1 MAEQYKEINMIDV
14 SVIIPVYN
22 TEKYLAACI
31 ESILLQTNVSLEII
45 LVNDGSTDSSGS
57 ICDAYAKNYSNITA
71 IHIQN
76 SGQAVAKNKGLK
88 IAQGNFIALT
98 DSDDKMEPSMLYKMI
113 SEGYKHNADVVCCN
127 YKQIDELGN
136 VSHSDC
142 TNKTYI
148 LNHEEA
154 LIRFYSRDLIYSQ
167 CWTKLYKRQMLLD
180 YNIEN
185 EPIRYDE
192 DIIFNIR
199 AFKVAYKTVIIDEP
213 LYEYTYRENS
223 VAHGYWNFKKNINQ
237 YIDDRIKRVQ
247 ITQDA
252 VKEEAEIVKKW
263 SLVHIIIYYNELL
276 GRVAL
281 YPEYHSDKR
290 IKEILSFIRNNKPII
305 NLYYAMCGF
314 SKVGK
319 FLIYYLP
326 CSFYMKYRKAKAKS

>member
-1 MAEQYKEINMIDV
+1 MDV

-22 TEKYLAACI
+22 SEKYLSACI
-31 ESILLQTNVSLEII
+31 DSVLHQEKVSLEII
-45 LVNDGSTDSSGS
+45 LVDDGSIDSSAS
-57 ICDAYAKNYSNITA
+57 ICDDYAQKYENIKA
-71 IHIQN
+71 IHIKN

-88 IAQGNFIALT
+88 YAQGNYIALT
-98 DSDDKMEPSMLYKMI
+98 DSDDKMTPLMLHTMI
-113 SEGYKHNADVVCCN
+113 TAGYKHDADVVCCN
-127 YKQIDELGN
+127 YKQIDEHGN
-136 VSHSDC
+136 ISHLDC

-167 CWTKLYKRQMLLD
+167 CWTKLYKHQMLTEHH
-180 YNIEN
+180 IEN

-199 AFKVAYKTVIIDEP
+199 AFKVAQKTIIIDEP

-237 YIDDRIKRVQ
+237 YIDDRIKRVH
-247 ITQDA
+247 ITQEA
-252 VKEEAEIVKKW
+252 VKEESNIVQKW
-263 SLVHIIIYYNELL
+263 SIVHIIIYYNELL

-290 IKEILSFIRNNKPII
+290 IKGILQFIRKNKVIL
-305 NLYYAMCGF
+305 NKYYSICGF
-314 SKVGK
+314 SKIGK
-319 FLIYYLP
+319 CLITNLP
-326 CSFYMKYRKAKAKS
+326 YIIYMKYRKAKSKSQF

>member
-1 MAEQYKEINMIDV
+1 MDV

-22 TEKYLAACI
+22 SEKYLSACI
-31 ESILLQTNVSLEII
+31 DSVLHQEKVTLEII
-45 LVNDGSTDSSGS
+45 LVDDGSTDSSAG
-57 ICDAYAKNYSNITA
+57 ICNDYALRYGNIRT
-71 IHIQN
+71 IHIKN
-76 SGQAVAKNKGLK
+76 SGQAVAKNEGLK
-88 IAQGNFIALT
+88 YAHGNYIALT
-98 DSDDKMEPSMLYKMI
+98 DSDDKMTPQMLHTMV
-113 SEGYKHNADVVCCN
+113 SAGYKHDADIVCCN
-127 YKQIDELGN
+127 YKQIDEKGV
-136 VSHSDC
+136 VSHLDC
-142 TNKTYI
+142 TGKTYI
-148 LNHEEA
+148 LSHEEA

-167 CWTKLYKRQMLLD
+167 CWTKLYKHQMLTD
-180 YNIEN
+180 HHIEN
-185 EPIRYDE
+185 ESIRYDE
-192 DIIFNIR
+192 DVIFNIR
-199 AFKVAYKTVIIDEP
+199 AFKVAEKTVIIDKP

-290 IKEILSFIRNNKPII
+290 IKEILRVIRNNKPII
-305 NLYYAMCGF
+305 NQYYAMCGF
-314 SKVGK
+314 SIVGK
-319 FLIYYLP
+319 FLMYYLP

>member
-1 MAEQYKEINMIDV
+1 MANQQKEISMIDV

-22 TEKYLAACI
+22 TEKYLVACI
-31 ESILLQTNVSLEII
+31 ESILHQTNVSLEII

-57 ICDAYAKNYSNITA
+57 ICDAYAKEHNNITA

-76 SGQAVAKNKGLK
+76 SGQAIAKNEGLK
-88 IAQGNFIALT
+88 LAQGNYIALT
-98 DSDDKMEPSMLYKMI
+98 DSDDKMEPLMLYKMV
-113 SEGYKHNADVVCCN
+113 SAGYEHDADIICCN
-127 YKQIDELGN
+127 YKQIDEHGKT
-136 VSHSDC
+136 SHLEC

-154 LIRFYSRDLIYSQ
+154 LIHFYSRDMIYSQ
-167 CWTKLYKRQMLLD
+167 CWTKLYKRQLLID
-180 YNIEN
+180 YHIEN

-199 AFKVAYKTVIIDEP
+199 AFKVAQNTIIIDEP

-237 YIDDRIKRVQ
+237 YIEDRIKRVH
-247 ITQDA
+247 ITQKA
-252 VKEEAEIVKKW
+252 VKDESSNVQKW

-276 GRVAL
+276 GRAAL

-290 IKEILSFIRNNKPII
+290 IKEILQFIRKNKDIL
-305 NLYYAMCGF
+305 NQHYSSCGF
-314 SKVGK
+314 SKIGK
-319 FLIYYLP
+319 ILILYLP
-326 CSFYMKYRKAKAKS
+326 NILYMKYRKSKS

>member
-1 MAEQYKEINMIDV
+1 MAEQQKEINMIDV

-22 TEKYLAACI
+22 TEKYLETCI
-31 ESILLQTNVSLEII
+31 ESILSQTNVSLEII
-45 LVNDGSTDSSGS
+45 LVNDGSKDSSGS
-57 ICDAYAKNYSNITA
+57 ICDAYAQKYSNITA

-88 IAQGNFIALT
+88 IAQGNYIALT
-98 DSDDKMEPSMLYKMI
+98 DSDDKMEPLMLYKMV
-113 SEGYKHNADVVCCN
+113 SEGYKHDSDIVCCN
-127 YKQIDELGN
+127 YKQIDEHGN
-136 VSHSDC
+136 ISHLNC

-154 LIRFYSRDLIYSQ
+154 LIRFYSRDMIYSQ

-180 YNIEN
+180 YSIEN

-199 AFKVAYKTVIIDEP
+199 AFKVAHKTVIIDEP

-252 VKEEAEIVKKW
+252 VKEETEIVKKW
-263 SLVHIIIYYNELL
+263 SVVHIIIYYNELL
-276 GRVAL
+276 GRVSL

-290 IKEILSFIRNNKPII
+290 IKEVLNFLRKNKAT
-305 NLYYAMCGF
+305 LDQYYKICGF
-314 SKVGK
+314 SKIGK
-319 FLIYYLP
+319 FLICNLP
-326 CSFYMKYRKAKAKS
+326 SKLYMKYRKAKN

>member
-1 MAEQYKEINMIDV
+1 MSMIDV

-31 ESILLQTNVSLEII
+31 ESILHQSKVSLEII
-45 LVNDGSTDSSGS
+45 LVDDGSTDSSGS
-57 ICDAYAKNYSNITA
+57 ICDAYAKKHSNIKA

-76 SGQAVAKNKGLK
+76 SGQAVAKNQGIK
-88 IAQGNFIALT
+88 IAQGNYIALT
-98 DSDDKMEPSMLYKMI
+98 DSDDKMEPLMLYKMI
-113 SEGYKHNADVVCCN
+113 STGYENNADIVCCN
-127 YKQIDELGN
+127 YKQIDEHGN
-136 VSHSDC
+136 TSHLEC

-154 LIRFYSRDLIYSQ
+154 LIRFYSRDMIYSQ
-167 CWTKLYKRQMLLD
+167 CWTKLYKRQMLID
-180 YNIEN
+180 YHIEN

-199 AFKVAYKTVIIDEP
+199 AFKVAQNTIIIDEL

-237 YIDDRIKRVQ
+237 YIDDRIRRVH
-247 ITQDA
+247 ITQEA
-252 VKEEAEIVKKW
+252 VKEESSIVQKQ
-263 SLVHIIIYYNELL
+263 SLVHIIIYFNELL

-290 IKEILSFIRNNKPII
+290 IKEILQFIRRNKDIL
-305 NLYYAMCGF
+305 NQHYSSCGF
-314 SKVGK
+314 SKIGK
-319 FLIYYLP
+319 NLILYLP
-326 CSFYMKYRKAKAKS
+326 GIIYMKYRKSKTNLNF